1 MTTAP
6 PDFSNQRKR
15 TRILKAYHINGVKNG
30 GSDLWETPHRLFR
43 LLHREF
49 KFSVDAAAS
58 RSNAKH
64 PRFWDEGTDALTQ
77 CWAGERVFANPPY
90 SLIESFLKK
99 APEADV
105 AVLLVTS
112 RTQTSYWLNLVFS
125 NPYLHE
131 IRFIHRGIRFIHP
144 TEIQPN
150 PKRAPIPSVVLVY
163 RNTPKKGDK
172 RITVVDA
179 DTMLELS
186 VVSTGGKPGR
196 PKLYDWQ
203 TLDRV
208 INLWDNKRQ
217 TAKQIAEALSIPLRT
232 VQRVVQ
238 RLV

>member
-6 PDFSNQRKR
+6 PDFANQRKQKDPSR
-15 TRILKAYHINGVKNG
+15 YIRHGKHQG
-30 GSDLWETPHRLFR
+30 GSDLWETPPRLFR

-58 RSNAKH
+58 RANAKH
-64 PRFWDEGTDALTQ
+64 PRFWDEEADALKQ
-77 CWAGERVFANPPY
+77 SWAGERVFANPPY

-99 APEADV
+99 APEADL

-112 RTQTSYWLNLVFS
+112 RTQTSYWLNLVFT

-144 TEIQPN
+144 TEVKAN
-150 PKRAPIPSVVLVY
+150 PLRAPIPSVILVY
-163 RNTPKKGDK
+163 KNTPKKGDK

-196 PKLYDWQ
+196 PTLYDAK

-208 INLWDNKRQ
+208 ITMHDAGKRP
-217 TAKQIAEALSIPLRT
+217 KEIREKLSIPDRTLR
-232 VQRVVQ
+232 RIID
-238 RLV
+238 RLK